1 MSDLRTRLE
10 RIGERARAAPEAFER
25 LERKRRRRERNRRI
39 GAGVVALAVAVAGSF
54 AAFTAFRGG
63 DPEVAS
69 GDDGFFALWPE
80 STLQQAL
87 SEQEAVDNGMR
98 RWRLSA
104 TETAAEFARTALGW
118 GAPDE
123 GGVNV
128 EIDAS
133 VDVDGPGPITLSVY
147 RTPRGQEAR
156 ITEVTLERLIRPEG
170 IWSVVDVRSEVF
182 DLRLS
187 PGGEVEVGGF
197 IAIPTTLE
205 EGTEVAVGVAG
216 TSSCSGFHEQTTA
229 VLDGYVVVP
238 VTGLIEGCSG
248 YVYALTPSTPV
259 GQVEMGRIMFVY
271 HDAKPS
277 LEYTIEAVA
286 AVPIRFVASEGEPPS
301 VEPTPE
307 AALRVA
313 CDRTMIE
320 FDDRVV
326 AQSTGVHVIVDNT
339 SADPLFFQ
347 FAPERL
353 GPWGGTEVQPGITEI
368 ALQAPPGILTIRCWT
383 EGSATDEVAVEVLDP
398 QGLFVPFT
406 LTCPGEP
413 ELANTISVTAWQ
425 GSEPAPEP
433 IEFVRSRVEGLL
445 PSDTVERA
453 GYPEAPNPAV
463 RVVRDGAVVAGFELF
478 VEGDRWGMGGTWCA
492 EMDIAVPPGP
502 NPYPRGA
509 FEWCP
514 AEPFPEAGFQWQERA
529 SEAAVQF
536 VRADMNGDEATIN
549 ALLDESVPPGAEFP
563 IVLAEDVVEVVGA
576 SAAGGELVRFA
587 CGPDVDAYT
596 VAITI
601 DDGTD
606 SASMDFTVFLVFRG
620 VNGWKVWAVY

>member
-1 MSDLRTRLE
+1 MSDLRTHLE
-10 RIGERARAAPEAFER
+10 RIGERARAAPEAFQR

-128 EIDAS
+128 EIDAG

-147 RTPRGQEAR
+147 RTPGGQEAR

-216 TSSCSGFHEQTTA
+216 TSSCLGFHEQTTA

-238 VTGLIEGCSG
+238 VTGLNEGCNG
-248 YVYALTPSTPV
+248 YVYVLTPSTPV
-259 GQVEMGRIMFVY
+259 GQVELGRIMFVY
-271 HDAKPS
+271 HDAKPA

-307 AALRVA
+307 GALRVA

-320 FDDRVV
+320 SDVRVV
-326 AQSTGVHVIVDNT
+326 ARSTGVHVIVDNT

-347 FAPERL
+347 LAPERL
-353 GPWGGTEVQPGITEI
+353 GPWGGIEVQPGITEL
-368 ALQAPPGILTIRCWT
+368 ALQAPPGTMTIRCST
-383 EGSATDEVAVEVLDP
+383 EGSPTDEIAVEVLDP
-398 QGLFVPFT
+398 ESLFVPFT
-406 LTCPGEP
+406 VTCPGVP
-413 ELANTISVTAWQ
+413 EIAYTISVTAWE
-425 GSEPAPEP
+425 GTEAVPEP
-433 IEFVRSRVEGLL
+433 VEFVRSRVEGLL
-445 PSDTVERA
+445 PSDIVEGA

-463 RVVRDGAVVAGFELF
+463 RAVRDGAVVAGFELYLDN
-478 VEGDRWGMGGTWCA
+478 GQWGVGGTWCS
-492 EMDIAVPPGP
+492 EMGIVVPPGP
-502 NPYPRGA
+502 DPYPRGA

-514 AEPFPEAGFQWQERA
+514 AGPFPETGFQWRERA

-536 VRADMNGDEATIN
+536 VHADMNGDETTVT
-549 ALLDESVPPGAEFP
+549 ALLDESVPAGADFP
-563 IVLAEDVVEVVGA
+563 IALAGDAAVVIGA

-620 VNGWKVWAVY
+620 